1 MIKFHAFRYFLVPFG
16 DQLSLNHVLYE
27 KNQLIYNIFKS
38 LQNDKKIDTIYW
50 NKRYV
55 LYITETLAEG
65 LYVCKFAREINITID
80 KEGST
85 DIESIPESS
94 FPYIYI
100 IVDLHRQII
109 LIQNKHSVFNRIET
123 PKNAFASMFNT
134 LIEQFDYEFSLDT
147 ITSQN
152 EFWQYYKNNEGI
164 FEFELRMKSPNLFG
178 GIVDAESLLKQINE
192 DYNNTETT
200 LKVKNSQG
208 KLKIARVKI
217 QSFIKYVSGGGGE
230 WVLKILTPRRV
241 VRRISSRQLTRT
253 VEFKSSDQITNREI
267 VIREITNIDEVIQDI
282 SYPTDDYG
290 DNKKS

>member
-208 KLKIARVKI
+208 KLKIARDKI